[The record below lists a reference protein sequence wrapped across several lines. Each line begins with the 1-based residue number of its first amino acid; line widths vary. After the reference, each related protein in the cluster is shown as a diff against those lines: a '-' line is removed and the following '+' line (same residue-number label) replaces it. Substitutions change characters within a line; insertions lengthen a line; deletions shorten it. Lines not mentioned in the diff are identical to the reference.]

1 MKALPLA
8 KAVAGYLPRQ
18 KGAEGLL
25 TPSQRANLGRHS
37 WRHPEIS
44 NVFREC
50 HQRTDKCRRHGH
62 RKLIRFSAHAP
73 SAENSDVLAESSFGR
88 RERVN
93 TLGNRRQNSNVFSGG
108 ESSFP
113 IEPTESCGASRLVL
127 TQSKAKRLRPWRTS
141 GGLRTPGGSGR

>member
-50 HQRTDKCRRHGH
+50 HQRTDKCRRRPRCLMRGCDRSLAHVSSAMRRRWARRSDIHEEASVDVTQRQTHH
-62 RKLIRFSAHAP
+62 REKVHFGMAARSSSKSA
-73 SAENSDVLAESSFGR
+73 
-88 RERVN
+88 
-93 TLGNRRQNSNVFSGG
+93 
-108 ESSFP
+108 
-113 IEPTESCGASRLVL
+113 GAI
-127 TQSKAKRLRPWRTS
+127 P
-141 GGLRTPGGSGR
+141 

>member
-50 HQRTDKCRRHGH
+50 HQRTQIRHPVARAGNSW
-62 RKLIRFSAHAP
+62 LI
-73 SAENSDVLAESSFGR
+73 
-88 RERVN
+88 
-93 TLGNRRQNSNVFSGG
+93 
-108 ESSFP
+108 
-113 IEPTESCGASRLVL
+113 
-127 TQSKAKRLRPWRTS
+127 
-141 GGLRTPGGSGR
+141 